1 MLVEI
6 HKASD
11 EMIET
16 IRKTGQIRRST
27 KTIQESIS
35 VEKDKKVEVKLAK
48 LKSDLDHIKMENARL
63 RKLNNYSNIC

>member
-1 MLVEI
+1 MEI

-27 KTIQESIS
+27 RSIQESVN
-35 VEKDKKVEVKLAK
+35 VEKDKKVEGKLAK
-48 LKSDLDHIKMENARL
+48 LKSDLDRIKSENV
-63 RKLNNYSNIC
+63 KLTKNIKK

>member
-1 MLVEI
+1 
-6 HKASD
+6 
-11 EMIET
+11 MIET

-48 LKSDLDHIKMENARL
+48 LKSDLDHIKMENSDEPHKTAL
-63 RKLNNYSNIC
+63 KEECLY

>member
-1 MLVEI
+1 
-6 HKASD
+6 
-11 EMIET
+11 MIET

-63 RKLNNYSNIC
+63 RKGARN

>member
-1 MLVEI
+1 MEI

-11 EMIET
+11 EMIEI

-27 KTIQESIS
+27 RSIQESVN

-48 LKSDLDHIKMENARL
+48 LKSDLDRIKSENV
-63 RKLNNYSNIC
+63 KLTKNIKK

>member
-48 LKSDLDHIKMENARL
+48 LKSDLDHIKMENAKL
-63 RKLNNYSNIC
+63 RKGTKK

>member
-1 MLVEI
+1 MEI

-27 KTIQESIS
+27 RSIQESVN

-48 LKSDLDHIKMENARL
+48 LKSDLDRIKSENV
-63 RKLNNYSNIC
+63 KLTKNIKK